1 MDTMPGSRSHRNPSC
16 QAAIRASSPGSAKGG
31 RSSPGT
37 PSAENMRRS
46 IPAQNEGP
54 APRTTTTRTRDGR
67 SEPIA
72 ASPCQTAGVIAL
84 RRSGL
89 LSVTVATASV
99 MSRRS
104 PPASSCAV
112 LMVTAA
118 FPGAAAGM
126 MRPCGGPGGGPAAAA
141 SGMAG
146 ACPGSA
152 LSLTAGR
159 AAAAAQRH
167 PGLGQDPVDEA
178 VGPAGRAGQGPDALP
193 RVVSLLEVS
202 RQLRAVGTRHP
213 GAFLEGLGHE
223 YLPVS

>member
-54 APRTTTTRTRDGR
+54 APRTTTTRTLDGR

-118 FPGAAAGM
+118 F
-126 MRPCGGPGGGPAAAA
+126 
-141 SGMAG
+141 
-146 ACPGSA
+146 PGSA

-202 RQLRAVGTRHP
+202 RQLRAVGARHP

-223 YLPVS
+223 YLPVN